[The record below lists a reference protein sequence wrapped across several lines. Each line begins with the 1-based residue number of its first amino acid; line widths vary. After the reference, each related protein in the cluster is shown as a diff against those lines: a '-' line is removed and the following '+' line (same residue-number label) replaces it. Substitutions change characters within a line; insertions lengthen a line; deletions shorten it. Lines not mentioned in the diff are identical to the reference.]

1 MSERVEITEQVY
13 KGETPSNKKT
23 KGRCQLWQSCQEN
36 KGRRICITYKP
47 KKGSSGKRK
56 TKNSVSPSENTTGVD
71 KTCLLH
77 GPGHSS
83 EECKVLQEYSKKQT
97 AQRPHKENEACS
109 EGKTKLGKSIKFSG
123 SIKEDNIVDQDDPI
137 PKKKREKYWL
147 KNGRAK
153 AQNQTQKTLEILMVL
168 TTSKLVKLNM
178 VLMTPNDFLL
188 GVGQAICQIT

>member
-23 KGRCQLWQSCQEN
+23 KGRCQLWQSCQEK

-47 KKGSSGKRK
+47 KKGRSGKRK

-137 PKKKREKYWL
+137 PKKKREKL
-147 KNGRAK
+147 AKNARVK
-153 AQNQTQKTLEILMVL
+153 AQRQINKDVKILMVL
-168 TTSKLVKLNM
+168 TMLKLVKLNM
-178 VLMTPNDFLL
+178 IWINPNKSLRN
-188 GVGQAICQIT
+188 VG